1 MPCEECEVESYLSF
15 PTAFSHISSL
25 SPTEVVRQSIDLVP
39 VYLTYKMCK
48 VYVNF
53 GNCGN
58 DSEYIYIYIY
68 ITLPSKRL
76 ARKTLRQNDTCLRPK
91 AQGLVA
97 ILGGAFR
104 AFSL

>member
-48 VYVNF
+48 VYVNL
-53 GNCGN
+53 GNFGN
-58 DSEYIYIYIY
+58 DSEYIYNSSQQASGKENFDRMI
-68 ITLPSKRL
+68 L
-76 ARKTLRQNDTCLRPK
+76 A
-91 AQGLVA
+91 
-97 ILGGAFR
+97 
-104 AFSL
+104 